1 MSFTDQINKLLEFRD
16 DKYPITSIYLKLGPN
31 ERENFKYRIILKNL
45 IKEQREAL
53 TKSGLN
59 KESIESV
66 NSDFKRILDLIEINS
81 NITACRGVAIFSCTG
96 ADFFDVFKLPLVY
109 RSRLVVGRSP
119 LTRQLFRINDE
130 FGDIA
135 VILIDRKKAKLF
147 RITLNRAEE
156 ILGYLSP
163 ESERT
168 TKFQSQEGTYR
179 QRVSTSAGGE
189 GVAQGYGEYSFQRM
203 IENEVHQH
211 FKNVSDK
218 LFNYYKEN
226 KFRWLIIGGPE
237 QLRVDFSNHLHTYLR
252 ERELGTITV
261 DVDFVKPDVIV
272 EEALDLLERM
282 RLERQKRLLEEFEEK
297 LGTRLAFNGL
307 EPTLRALMRGQ
318 VRILLVSDGFNKEG
332 YRCPDSG
339 VLTLEERE
347 GLCPEGVKPVRVI
360 DIVDEAI
367 EEALGQKAEVEIVA
381 DQELRKKIQ
390 GIGAI
395 LRYMS

>member
-1 MSFTDQINKLLEFRD
+1 MSFSDQINKLLEFRD
-16 DKYPITSIYLKLGPN
+16 EKYPITSLYLKLGPA
-31 ERENFKYRIILKNL
+31 ERENFKYRIIVKNL
-45 IKEQREAL
+45 IKEQRDAF

-66 NSDFKRILDLIEINS
+66 ESDFKKILDHIEINS
-81 NITACRGVAIFSCTG
+81 NITACRGVAIFSCSG
-96 ADFFDVFKLPLVY
+96 AEFWDLFKLPLVY

-135 VILIDRKKAKLF
+135 VVLVDRKKARLF

-168 TKFQSQEGTYR
+168 TKFQAQEGTFR

-203 IENEVHQH
+203 IENEMHQH
-211 FKNVSDK
+211 LKNVSDK
-218 LFNYYKEN
+218 LFNHYKEN
-226 KFRWLIIGGPE
+226 KFQWFIIGGPE
-237 QLRVDFSNHLHTYLR
+237 QLRADFSNHLHTYLR

-261 DVDFVKPDVIV
+261 DVDFVKPDILV
-272 EEALDLLERM
+272 EESLDLLETM
-282 RLERQKRLLEEFEEK
+282 RLKKQRRLIEEFQEK
-297 LGTRLAFNGL
+297 LGSRLAFNGL
-307 EPTLRALMRGQ
+307 EPSLRALMRGQ
-318 VRILLVSDGFNKEG
+318 ARILLVSDGFNRAG
-332 YRCPDSG
+332 YKCPDSG
-339 VLTLEERE
+339 FLMLEDRE
-347 GLCPEGVKPVRVI
+347 DLCPEGVKPLRVI

-367 EEALGQKAEVEIVA
+367 EEALGQKAEVEIVV
-381 DQELRKKIQ
+381 DPELKKKIQ
-390 GIGAI
+390 GVGAI

>member
-16 DKYPITSIYLKLGPN
+16 EKYPITSLYLKLGPA

-45 IKEQREAL
+45 IKEQRDTL

-66 NSDFKRILDLIEINS
+66 DSDFKKILNHIEISS
-81 NITACRGVAIFSCTG
+81 NITACGGVAIFSCAG
-96 ADFFDVFKLPLVY
+96 AEFFDVFKLPLVY

-135 VILIDRKKAKLF
+135 IVLVDRKKARLF
-147 RITLNRAEE
+147 RISSNRAEE
-156 ILGYLSP
+156 IRGYLYP
-163 ESERT
+163 ESART
-168 TKFQSQEGTYR
+168 TKFQSQEGTFR

-203 IENEVHQH
+203 IENELHQH
-211 FKNVSDK
+211 FKNVSEK
-218 LFNYYKEN
+218 LFEYYKDN
-226 KFRWLIIGGPE
+226 KFEWLIIGGAE
-237 QLRVDFSNHLHTYLR
+237 QIRADFSNHLHTYLR

-261 DVDFVKPDVIV
+261 DVESVKPDILV
-272 EEALDLLERM
+272 EESLDLLETM
-282 RLERQKRLLEEFEEK
+282 RSEKQKRLIEEFEEK
-297 LGTRLAFNGL
+297 LGSRLAFNGL

-318 VRILLVSDGFNKEG
+318 ARILLVSDGFNREG
-332 YRCPDSG
+332 YKCPDSG
-339 VLTLEERE
+339 FLILEERE
-347 GLCPEGVKPVRVI
+347 GLCPEGVKPLRVI

-367 EEALGQKAEVEIVA
+367 EEALGQKAEVEIVV
-381 DQELRKKIQ
+381 DQELKKKIQ
-390 GIGAI
+390 GLGAI
-395 LRYMS
+395 LRYTS